1 MRKFLFWSMS
11 AVMGMVPTMMLPRAA
26 FAENDRSKVHLVAIG
41 VSDYLHDYAER
52 HGDIALQDL
61 NFADDDATAIAEV
74 LKSHGLAASDIT
86 LLADGPT
93 ADATP
98 THENVLRALDEAS
111 KKPTDMLLVMFFGH
125 GVEVRGASHLCLAD
139 TSIKRIGTEYSIEN
153 GLSVQKLSD
162 LLAAANATTKVIV
175 TDACR
180 NLHSEDTNVDF
191 SEVSNYDIG
200 KHLKELGKDQQV
212 GQHLILS
219 SCLPNQVALEP
230 EELKHGL
237 FANFLIKGLQ
247 GHADYDKGNRDGKIS
262 LQELFYFTA
271 KNTSEY
277 ALEQLGRKQFPW
289 IQMGSAEEIYI
300 VNLSEDV
307 QKEMAD
313 KFPSVSFNSRAF
325 SHEQQMALQQY
336 ELALDAFAILNINSC
351 ISLLDRVTEV
361 LPNHTESLRLRA
373 LCYTLTGQEIKAID
387 ELKKLSRTLKAK
399 VYASEST
406 LLGVRN
412 PTNVSQSLASFSQ
425 GDVLEIVNYSGEGT
439 NSSGEVLP
447 AGKYLYVKRLQRQ
460 DSQEWIDV
468 EGVVFADAI
477 KPTNIDQVVQRI
489 QESQRQFGNTR
500 IQSDEEIRRNTGV
513 TARGVVANASPA
525 QRAETALRAA
535 ETGLSLYSHIRSG
548 NTAGIVM
555 DGIGI
560 VAPNAAP
567 KVQRGYEAYRTVRG
581 IIGL

>member
-1 MRKFLFWSMS
+1 MKRFFFWGIS
-11 AVMGMVPTMMLPRAA
+11 AFMGMAPTMMLPHTLS
-26 FAENDRSKVHLVAIG
+26 AEENRSNVHLVAIG
-41 VSDYLHDYAER
+41 VSDYLHDYAEE

-61 NFADDDATAIAEV
+61 NFADDDAIAIAEV
-74 LKSHGLAASDIT
+74 LKSHGLSTSDIT

-93 ADATP
+93 ADAKP

-111 KKPTDMLLVMFFGH
+111 KKPTDMLLIMFFGH
-125 GVEVRGASHLCLAD
+125 GAEVRGASHLCLAD
-139 TSIKRIGTEYSIEN
+139 TSIKRVGTEYKIQN
-153 GLSVQKLSD
+153 GLSVQQLSD
-162 LLAAANATTKVIV
+162 LLAAANAKTKVLV

-180 NLHSEDTNVDF
+180 NLHSEDTKIDF

-230 EELKHGL
+230 AELKHGL
-237 FANFLIKGLQ
+237 FANFLIEGLQ
-247 GHADYDKGNRDGKIS
+247 GKADYDRGNRDGKVS
-262 LQELFYFTA
+262 LQELFYYTA
-271 KNTSEY
+271 KRTSAY
-277 ALEQLGRKQFPW
+277 ALEKLGRKQFPW
-289 IQMGSAEEIYI
+289 IQMGSAEEIF
-300 VNLSEDV
+300 VVTLSEQV
-307 QKEMAD
+307 KQEMEAE
-313 KFPSVSFNSRAF
+313 FPSVSFDSKAF
-325 SHEQQMALQQY
+325 SHEQQMALEQY
-336 ELALDAFAILNINSC
+336 SMALEAFGLLEINNC
-351 ISLLDRVTEV
+351 ISLLDRVIEAV
-361 LPNHTESLRLRA
+361 PNHTEAVRLRA
-373 LCYTLTGQEIKAID
+373 LCYTLNGQEIRAIQ

-406 LLGVRN
+406 LLGVRD
-412 PTNVSQSLASFSQ
+412 PKEVSQLLVAFNQ
-425 GDVLEIVNYSGEGT
+425 GDVLEVVNYSSEGT
-439 NSSGEVLP
+439 NSSGDLLP

-468 EGVVFADAI
+468 DGVVFADAI
-477 KPTNIDQVVQRI
+477 KPTNMEQVVQRI

-513 TARGVVANASPA
+513 MTRGVVANATPA
-525 QRAETALRAA
+525 QRAETALIAA
-535 ETGLSLYSHIRSG
+535 EKGLSLYSNIRSG

-567 KVQRGYEAYRTVRG
+567 KVQRGYEAYSRVRG